1 MMLNVLLIDDNPN
14 DRLLAIREL
23 KQEFPDLEV
32 ITVIDAQQFDRVL
45 LTGNFD
51 LAVVDYQLCWT
62 DGLTAFQAIRSHYP
76 DCPVVMFTDSG
87 SEEVAV
93 EGLKA
98 GLCDYVL
105 KSQHYRRLAIA
116 VRDSLE
122 KQRWRQEQSQY
133 LEQQQINAE
142 RLRLAVLASGLG
154 TWDWDSTTG
163 KIIWDAEHEQ
173 LFGLPNGSFGGT
185 YEAFLACVHPED
197 RDSITEAINHSLETK
212 TDYKHE
218 YRIIW
223 SDGSL
228 RWIAERGNYIYNES
242 GEPIRMMGVVMDI
255 TERKQLEVQ
264 LAQQAEELSQANRLK
279 DEFLAIV
286 SHELRTPLNAILGW
300 TQLMLKRDFDPVKRN
315 NSLQTIERNALQQKR
330 LIEDI
335 LDVSRLMRGQIELQ
349 IVQVDLAKIIE
360 NEVDTLL
367 VSAESKSIHLESN
380 LDTASIQGDERRLQQ
395 IIWNLLSNAIKFTPK
410 GGQVTV
416 QLQKINNDAHITIS
430 DTGQGI
436 SPNFLPY
443 VFERFRQADS
453 SSTRSHNGLGLGLS
467 IVRHLVEL
475 HGGTVKAESL
485 GIGKGATFTVCLPLA
500 VVRENTSVS
509 HSSHEF

>member
-1 MMLNVLLIDDNPN
+1 
-14 DRLLAIREL
+14 
-23 KQEFPDLEV
+23 
-32 ITVIDAQQFDRVL
+32 
-45 LTGNFD
+45 
-51 LAVVDYQLCWT
+51 
-62 DGLTAFQAIRSHYP
+62 
-76 DCPVVMFTDSG
+76 MFTDSG

-286 SHELRTPLNAILGW
+286 SHELRTPLNAILGGSIPGFIF
-300 TQLMLKRDFDPVKRN
+300 LKE
-315 NSLQTIERNALQQKR
+315 I
-330 LIEDI
+330 
-335 LDVSRLMRGQIELQ
+335 
-349 IVQVDLAKIIE
+349 
-360 NEVDTLL
+360 
-367 VSAESKSIHLESN
+367 
-380 LDTASIQGDERRLQQ
+380 
-395 IIWNLLSNAIKFTPK
+395 NLLYYR
-410 GGQVTV
+410 
-416 QLQKINNDAHITIS
+416 D
-430 DTGQGI
+430 
-436 SPNFLPY
+436 
-443 VFERFRQADS
+443 
-453 SSTRSHNGLGLGLS
+453 
-467 IVRHLVEL
+467 
-475 HGGTVKAESL
+475 
-485 GIGKGATFTVCLPLA
+485 
-500 VVRENTSVS
+500 
-509 HSSHEF
+509 

>member
-1 MMLNVLLIDDNPN
+1 
-14 DRLLAIREL
+14 
-23 KQEFPDLEV
+23 
-32 ITVIDAQQFDRVL
+32 
-45 LTGNFD
+45 
-51 LAVVDYQLCWT
+51 
-62 DGLTAFQAIRSHYP
+62 
-76 DCPVVMFTDSG
+76 
-87 SEEVAV
+87 
-93 EGLKA
+93 
-98 GLCDYVL
+98 
-105 KSQHYRRLAIA
+105 
-116 VRDSLE
+116 
-122 KQRWRQEQSQY
+122 
-133 LEQQQINAE
+133 
-142 RLRLAVLASGLG
+142 
-154 TWDWDSTTG
+154 
-163 KIIWDAEHEQ
+163 
-173 LFGLPNGSFGGT
+173 
-185 YEAFLACVHPED
+185 
-197 RDSITEAINHSLETK
+197 
-212 TDYKHE
+212 
-218 YRIIW
+218 
-223 SDGSL
+223 
-228 RWIAERGNYIYNES
+228 
-242 GEPIRMMGVVMDI
+242 
-255 TERKQLEVQ
+255 
-264 LAQQAEELSQANRLK
+264 
-279 DEFLAIV
+279 
-286 SHELRTPLNAILGW
+286 
-300 TQLMLKRDFDPVKRN
+300 MLKREFDPAKRN